1 MALILRLLSLAAWI
15 QAARATKLMVRG
27 IGKRPDGAHF
37 SNILSV
43 EKLGGAFWKSDTYV
57 GALKLTP
64 SLLKTWECRR
74 VIDVGSGLS
83 LFSLEA
89 DLLGIHVDR
98 FDLNPNDERIS
109 ETQKAMDKYYA
120 KNLELFDRQNQS
132 KMNLRLFLPRYT
144 KAEKKLLR
152 IIVQNWRKQKPV
164 TRRI

>member
-1 MALILRLLSLAAWI
+1 
-15 QAARATKLMVRG
+15 
-27 IGKRPDGAHF
+27 
-37 SNILSV
+37 
-43 EKLGGAFWKSDTYV
+43 V

-64 SLLKTWECRR
+64 SLLKTWEGRR

-98 FDLNPNDERIS
+98 FDLNANDERIS

-120 KNLELFDRQNQS
+120 NSTLSYSIGKINL

-144 KAEKKLLR
+144 KAEKKLLK
-152 IIVQNWRKQKPV
+152 IIVQNWRKQKPA